1 MRKSVTTVPTRLM
14 IDSEKVRRLRYE
26 LIDNH
31 IIIDGFECGKLAIS
45 MKNVQEVVGELM
57 DIMGVWKEVRT

>member
-1 MRKSVTTVPTRLM
+1 MRKSVTTDPTRLM

-31 IIIDGFECGKLAIS
+31 IIIDGFECGKIAMSL
-45 MKNVQEVVGELM
+45 KTVQEVMSEILE
-57 DIMGVWKEVRT
+57 ITGVWKEVRT